1 MRRRRGWRDFA
12 VVVWAAMAVTVSLAH
27 VWIPSAAWLLIHLVG
42 LGIIT
47 HSIMVWSAYFTTS
60 LLKTRADER
69 AVTRQNR
76 RLGLLALGSLAVFV
90 GVPTVQWWLVAVGVA
105 VVSTMVVWHAGE
117 LVRDLRRALPMRFR
131 IVVRYYIAS
140 AACMPIG
147 AGLGAALA
155 WGLGDT
161 WHTRLLIA
169 HTMTMLLGWVG
180 LTVVGTLV
188 TFWPTV
194 LRTRM
199 DQRSERLATQAL
211 PVLLVA
217 LTVTVAGALLG
228 WRPVS
233 VAGLVI
239 YALGLVWW
247 GRSLVGPAR
256 QRPPREF
263 ASASIAAAMVWFTVA
278 GLATG
283 WAVLRLDDVS
293 LAEAYPRLGAIWA
306 VGFLLQ
312 LVTGAMTYLLPSV
325 LGGGPRVL
333 KAGSAWLERWAAAR
347 LTVINLGLAVWLLPV
362 PSWVKVAT
370 SVVVLAGLAAFLPLM
385 VLGVKAAVTE
395 RKAMAK
401 EAADGKR
408 PHVMAE
414 RPGGREAAAQARAG
428 VAARPK
434 TLTGSGVMAGA
445 AAILLAVTVG
455 IGVDPGAAGLQ
466 ATGAGGSQ
474 KTEVEPTGE
483 TVRLEID
490 AVDMSY
496 TPNQATVNAGDH
508 VIIELTNTDPTN
520 VHDLQIGGERTE
532 RLREGQTGEIDLG
545 VVSESMEGWCTVAGH
560 RQMGM
565 TFTLTVEGGGD
576 SDSLSAQNTDDA
588 ASQDNAS
595 GGAMDGMDHGASGSG
610 SHAVAVDPE
619 ATLENVVDPVLSP
632 VDSTGGSD
640 DGEPADHRLTLEVTE
655 EPMEVA
661 PGVWQQRWTFNGSTV
676 GPTLHGKI
684 GDTFEITLVN
694 NGTMGHSVDFHAGEV
709 APDETMRTIAPGEEL
724 TYRFTANRVGIWMY
738 HCSTA
743 PMSAHIA
750 GGMHGAVIIEPEDL
764 APVDRE
770 YVLVQSE
777 VYMDGNG
784 SSRDEARPV
793 NAEAVGSGAEPTFVV
808 FNGAANQYDQQPLE
822 ARVGERVRVWVLD
835 AGPNRPLSFHIVGD
849 QFDTVFKEGA
859 YSLRNGVDPFGTTGG
874 GSQALGLEAAQ
885 GGFVELEF
893 DEPGHFPLVNH
904 VMADAERGAHGI
916 FHVTQ

>member
-12 VVVWAAMAVTVSLAH
+12 VLVWAGMAVLVSLAH
-27 VWIPSAAWLLIHLVG
+27 IWIPSAAWLLIHLVG

-47 HSIMVWSAYFTTS
+47 HSIMVWSAYFATS
-60 LLKTRADER
+60 LLKTRADEN
-69 AVTRQNR
+69 AVARQNR
-76 RLGLLALGSLAVFV
+76 RLGLLALGSLAIFV
-90 GVPTVQWWLVAVGVA
+90 GVPTVQWWLVIAGVV
-105 VVSTMVVWHAGE
+105 VVSLMVLWHAAE
-117 LVRDLRRALPMRFR
+117 LIRDLRRALPMRFR

-147 AGLGAALA
+147 AGFGAALA

-161 WHTRLLIA
+161 WHSRLLIA

-199 DQRSERLATQAL
+199 DPRSEHLATQAMPIL
-211 PVLLVA
+211 IVA
-217 LTVTVAGALLG
+217 LGVTVTGALLG
-228 WRPVS
+228 WRPVA
-233 VAGLVI
+233 VGGLVL

-247 GRSLVGPAR
+247 SRSLVGPAR
-256 QRPPREF
+256 KHPPREF
-263 ASASIAAAMVWFTVA
+263 ASASIAAAMAWFAVA

-283 WAVLRLDDVS
+283 WAVLNLDDVS
-293 LAEAYPRLGAIWA
+293 LAEAYPTLGAIWA

-333 KAGSAWLERWAAAR
+333 KAGSAWLERFAAAR

-362 PSWVKVAT
+362 PSWAKVAT
-370 SVVVLAGLAAFLPLM
+370 SVVVLAGLAVFLPLM
-385 VLGVKAAVTE
+385 VLGIKAAVTQ
-395 RKAMAK
+395 RKAMVK
-401 EAADGKR
+401 EAAEGKR
-408 PHVMAE
+408 PHAMAE
-414 RPGGREAAAQARAG
+414 RPGAQQAAAKARAG
-428 VAARPK
+428 VADRPK

-455 IGVDPGAAGLQ
+455 VGVDPGAAGLQ
-466 ATGAGGSQ
+466 ANGASSSEQ
-474 KTEVEPTGE
+474 AQVEPTGE

-490 AVDMSY
+490 AVDMAF

-508 VIIELTNTDPTN
+508 VIVDLTNTDATN

-532 RLREGQTGEIDLG
+532 RLRQGQTGEIDLG

-565 TFTLTVEGGGD
+565 TFNLTVEGGAD
-576 SDSLSAQNTDDA
+576 SGGLSAQNTDDA
-588 ASQDNAS
+588 QADDSSEAT
-595 GGAMDGMDHGASGSG
+595 DHTGHGNGSE
-610 SHAVAVDPE
+610 AVAVDPA
-619 ATLENVVDPVLSP
+619 ATLENIVDPVLTP
-632 VDSTGGSD
+632 VESNGNGDV
-640 DGEPADHRLTLEVTE
+640 DHELTLEVTE
-655 EPMEVA
+655 EPLEVA
-661 PGVWQQRWTFNGSTV
+661 PGVWQERWTFNGSTV
-676 GPTLHGKI
+676 GPTLHGRI

-709 APDETMRTIAPGEEL
+709 APDENMRTIAPGEEL
-724 TYRFTANRVGIWMY
+724 TYRFTASRAGVWMY

-750 GGMHGAVIIEPEDL
+750 AGMHGAVIIEPDDL
-764 APVDRE
+764 QPVDRE

-777 VYMDGNG
+777 VYLDGDG
-784 SSRDEARPV
+784 ASRDEARPV
-793 NAEAVGSGAEPTFVV
+793 DAEAAGSGAEPTFVV
-808 FNGAANQYDQQPLE
+808 FNGAANQYDQQPLQ

-835 AGPNRPLSFHIVGD
+835 TGPNRPLSFHIVGD
-849 QFDTVFKEGA
+849 QFDTVFKEGG
-859 YSLRNGVDPFGTTGG
+859 YTLRNGVDPYGATGG

-893 DEPGHFPLVNH
+893 DEPGNFPVVNH

-916 FHVTQ
+916 FEVTE

>member
-12 VVVWAAMAVTVSLAH
+12 VVVWAVMAVLVSLAH

-47 HSIMVWSAYFTTS
+47 HSIMVWSAYFTAS
-60 LLKTRADER
+60 LLKTRPDET
-69 AVTRQNR
+69 AVARQNR
-76 RLGLLALGSLAVFV
+76 RLGLLALGSAAVFV
-90 GVPTVQWWLVAVGVA
+90 GVPTVQWWLVVSGVV
-105 VVSTMVVWHAGE
+105 VVSLMVLWHAGE
-117 LVRDLRRALPMRFR
+117 LIRDLRRALPMRFR

-147 AGLGAALA
+147 AGFGAALA
-155 WGLGDT
+155 WGLGDA
-161 WHTRLLIA
+161 WHSRLLIA

-199 DQRSERLATQAL
+199 DQRSERLARQAL
-211 PVLLVA
+211 PILLVA
-217 LTVTVAGALLG
+217 VTVTVTAALLG
-228 WRPVS
+228 WRPVA
-233 VAGLVI
+233 VGGLGL
-239 YALGLVWW
+239 YALGLLWW

-283 WAVLRLDDVS
+283 WAVLRLDDLS

-306 VGFLLQ
+306 VGFLVQ

-333 KAGSAWLERWAAAR
+333 KAGSAWLERYGAAR

-362 PSWVKVAT
+362 PSWVKVTT
-370 SVVVLAGLAAFLPLM
+370 SVVVLAALAAFLPLM
-385 VLGVKAAVTE
+385 VLGIKAAVTE
-395 RKAMAK
+395 RKTMAM
-401 EAADGKR
+401 EAAQGKR

-414 RPGGREAAAQARAG
+414 RPGGAQAAAQARSG
-428 VAARPK
+428 VAAQTK
-434 TLTGSGVMAGA
+434 TLTGSGVTAGA
-445 AAILLAVTVG
+445 TAVLLAVTVG
-455 IGVDPGAAGLQ
+455 IGVDLGAAGLQ
-466 ATGAGGSQ
+466 FTGTQSVSGQ
-474 KTEVEPTGE
+474 TQVEPTGN

-490 AVDMSY
+490 AVDMAF

-520 VHDLQIGGERTE
+520 IHDLQIGGQRTE
-532 RLREGQTGEIDLG
+532 RLRAGQTGELDLG

-565 TFTLTVEGGGD
+565 TFNLTVEAATDSGG
-576 SDSLSAQNTDDA
+576 LSAQNTDDD
-588 ASQDNAS
+588 ASEATMN
-595 GGAMDGMDHGASGSG
+595 GMEHG
-610 SHAVAVDPE
+610 SHSTDAGVSVDPE
-619 ATLENVVDPVLSP
+619 ASLESVVDPVLSP
-632 VDSTGGSD
+632 VESG
-640 DGEPADHRLTLEVTE
+640 DGEGADHQLRLEVTE
-655 EPMEVA
+655 QPMEVA
-661 PGVWQQRWTFNGSTV
+661 PGVWQQRWTYNGSTV

-709 APDETMRTIAPGEEL
+709 APDQNMRTIAPGEEL
-724 TYRFTANRVGIWMY
+724 TYRFTANRAGIWMY

-764 APVDRE
+764 QSVDRE

-777 VYMDGNG
+777 VYLDGDG
-784 SSRDEARPV
+784 ASKQEARPV
-793 NAEAVGSGAEPTFVV
+793 DAEAAGSGAEPTFVV
-808 FNGAANQYDQQPLE
+808 FNGAANQYDQEPLE

-849 QFDTVFKEGA
+849 QFDTVFVEGA
-859 YSLRNGVDPFGTTGG
+859 YTLRDGVDPFGVSGG

-885 GGFVELEF
+885 GGFVELTF
-893 DEPGHFPLVNH
+893 DEPGHFPMVNH
-904 VMADAERGAHGI
+904 VMVDAERGAHGV
-916 FHVTQ
+916 FRVTE